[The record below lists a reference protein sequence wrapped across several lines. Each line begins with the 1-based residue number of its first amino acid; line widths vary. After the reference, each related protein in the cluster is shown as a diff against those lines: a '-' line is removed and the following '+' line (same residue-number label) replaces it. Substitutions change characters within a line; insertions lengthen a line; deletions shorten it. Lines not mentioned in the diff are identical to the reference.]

1 MHPIAVPERRRLMDK
16 LIREISR
23 AETQASEHAPREA
36 KRIGDVPPVHAL
48 REVAAHAAA
57 MRGRF
62 ELLLQGHGISAG
74 RTGVG
79 ASLASLRSLVV
90 DRVVDPE
97 RAFRTAVLDLRHGID
112 VVKLLREIARCEEL
126 FGVIRWCDDWL
137 GARRSLVTRVEA
149 QLPWF
154 VEQAGL
160 ELGSE
165 QPRTDATGTAHDDA
179 PFEVIRESDA
189 TTDRPSILDFK

>member
-1 MHPIAVPERRRLMDK
+1 MHPIAVPERRRLTDK

-23 AETQASEHAPREA
+23 AETQACEHAPREA
-36 KRIGDVPPVHAL
+36 NRIGDVPPVHAL
-48 REVAAHAAA
+48 REVATHAAA
-57 MRGRF
+57 MRARF
-62 ELLLQGHGISAG
+62 ELLLQGHGIAS
-74 RTGVG
+74 RTGAG
-79 ASLASLRSLVV
+79 ASLASLRNLVV

-112 VVKLLREIARCEEL
+112 VVKLLREIARCDEL

-137 GARRSLVTRVEA
+137 GARRSLVARVEG

-154 VEQAGL
+154 TAQAGV
-160 ELGSE
+160 ELGIE
-165 QPRTDATGTAHDDA
+165 QPCAETVTTSQDDA
-179 PFEVIRESDA
+179 PFEVMSESGA